1 MNSAGDS
8 GQRIERIPDPWH
20 RVDASGE
27 ADRLIQILKES
38 GSSAQMAEL
47 RRQWL
52 NFAGVRSGQHVLD
65 VGCGTGVVA
74 RDLVERV
81 GERGKVVGIDP
92 SERLI
97 EVAVR
102 RMEEGGLRGRIEFRA
117 ADGAALPF
125 PDGSFDLVV
134 ASAVF
139 GHIPNGLQVL
149 VEMVRVTR
157 SGGTVVVFDHDID
170 TIIVSADDRDLTR
183 RIVHAYCDRYFTS
196 GWSGRELYGLFR
208 QAALDEIRV
217 LPLTDISTELG
228 AYWERMVERLS
239 RVAVETSVVSDK
251 EAEAWRSDLERK
263 GREGRFFASRS
274 YFCLRGRKPPSPS
287 SSPPQGRGGTP

>member
-1 MNSAGDS
+1 MNGAGDS
-8 GQRIERIPDPWH
+8 GPRIERIPDPWQH
-20 RVDASGE
+20 VDASGE
-27 ADRLIQILKES
+27 ADRLIRVLEEADLAP
-38 GSSAQMAEL
+38 GWAEL
-47 RRQWL
+47 RHTWL
-52 NFAGVRSGQHVLD
+52 DFSGVRPGDRVLD

-81 GERGKVVGIDP
+81 AERGKVVGVDP

-102 RMEEGGLRGRIEFRA
+102 RMEEGSLKGRIEFRS

-139 GHIPNGLQVL
+139 GHIPNRMEVL
-149 VEMVRVTR
+149 EEMVRVAR
-157 SGGTVVVFDHDID
+157 PDGTVLAFDHDID
-170 TIIVSADDRDLTR
+170 TIVVNASDRELTR

-196 GWSGRELYGLFR
+196 GWAGREVYGLFR
-208 QAALDEIRV
+208 QASLDEIRV
-217 LPLTDISTELG
+217 LPLTHTSTEFRP
-228 AYWERMVERLS
+228 YWERMVERLS
-239 RVAVETSVVSDK
+239 SVAVKTGVVSEH
-251 EAEAWRSDLERK
+251 EAGVWSADLEKK

-274 YFCLRGRKPPSPS
+274 YFCLRGRKP
-287 SSPPQGRGGTP
+287 GAAR